1 MRSCCITVVALLSLG
16 VPVYTF
22 SPRPV
27 SSLRPYAS
35 WISSPKKVV
44 LHQTSLS
51 EAEEGTDENAVQ
63 MIDVEVSD
71 FDEFLIKY
79 GVKDDPRIPEDCR
92 VDTMTKV
99 KNAGTAG
106 IVSYALTELAFWVIS
121 VPLAIASVAAATGSL
136 PDLGSQEGQAATGA
150 YILGFLTFARAIVPV
165 RIALALAGV
174 PWVDE
179 NIMIRFKKTEEDCAV
194 EE

>member
-1 MRSCCITVVALLSLG
+1 ML
-16 VPVYTF
+16 TF
-22 SPRPV
+22 SPRHIT
-27 SSLRPYAS
+27 SRPFHAS
-35 WISSPKKVV
+35 RIQYSRPHGVI
-44 LHQTSLS
+44 LHQSVSDVESVEVTESTSTTAIELL
-51 EAEEGTDENAVQ
+51 
-63 MIDVEVSD
+63 DVEVSS
-71 FDEFLIKY
+71 FDEILIKY
-79 GVKDDPRIPEDCR
+79 GLKDDPRIPEECR

-106 IVSYALTELAFWVIS
+106 VVSYALTELAFWVIS
-121 VPLAIASVAAATGSL
+121 IPLAIASVAAATGSL

-179 NIMIRFKKTEEDCAV
+179 NIMSRFKKDEECV
-194 EE
+194 IEEEEL